1 MIILDTNVLSELMRP
16 APDPGVIAWTDQQ
29 SQSALFTTTVTQ
41 GELLY
46 GVAILPAG
54 ERKRALEDAVRLVLA
69 THFHTRLLSFDH
81 NAAEA
86 YARIAASRRRDG
98 NPVSQ
103 FDAMIAAIA
112 ASRGAALATRN
123 VKDFAGCG
131 IDVINP
137 WAA

>member
-16 APDPGVIAWTDQQ
+16 LPDTGVTTWTDRQP
-29 SQSALFTTTVTQ
+29 QSALFTTTVTQ

-46 GVAILPAG
+46 GVAILPEG
-54 ERKRALEDAVRLVLA
+54 ERKRALEDTVRQILA
-69 THFHTRLLSFDH
+69 THFNTRLLPFDH
-81 NAAEA
+81 TAAEA
-86 YARIAASRRRDG
+86 YAHIAASRRRDG
-98 NPVSQ
+98 NPISQ

-131 IDVINP
+131 IEVINP
-137 WAA
+137 WEA